1 MGVQST
7 GQEMSY
13 QEFIQNLNQSGI
25 KTTSV
30 REGKEANFADYGFAL
45 SDDLKQQITDSY
57 DCEQDYELQKQIAGF
72 FTGKNYINSHDFI
85 SSCKS
90 IGLSVNVS
98 YQKTSYIPDYKAGNF
113 SNSIRNG
120 SIAVYTVSDGMGGE
134 IVIADANGNGA
145 LESEELF
152 MNQILGDINYELGQI
167 TPIGVTSSSGAS
179 GANNPFGDSE
189 EDEKVS
195 QTDYNHEVEKFLNQG
210 YSKEEATSKADANL
224 KVSNMTYTGAVK
236 AKEQEDKNEE
246 NIFSFL

>member
-13 QEFIQNLNQSGI
+13 KEFIQNLNSSGI

-72 FTGKNYINSHDFI
+72 FTGRNYVNSRDFI

-167 TPIGVTSSSGAS
+167 TPIGVSSSSGAS
-179 GANNPFGDSE
+179 GSDNPFGDSE
-189 EDEKVS
+189 KDEKVS
-195 QTDYNHEVEKFLNQG
+195 QTDYNRQVEKFLNLG
-210 YSKEEATSKADANL
+210 YTEAEATSKADADL
-224 KVSNMTYTGAVK
+224 HVSDMTYTGIFK
-236 AKEQEDKNEE
+236 DKEEDKTKE
-246 NIFSFL
+246 NIFASL